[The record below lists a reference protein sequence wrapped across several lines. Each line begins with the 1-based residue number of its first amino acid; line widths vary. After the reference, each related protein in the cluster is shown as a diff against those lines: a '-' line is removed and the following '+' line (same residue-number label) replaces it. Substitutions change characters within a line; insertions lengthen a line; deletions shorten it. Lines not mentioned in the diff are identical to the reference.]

1 MRRNR
6 GRLAWQRRFELL
18 LPRVASVYERRQP
31 DRLSAGE
38 SIGIRRSVAG
48 FQRNRVRRVLGVQMQ
63 LAEEGLPQRLVI
75 GARLA
80 LFGPPEGRILAGSG
94 GPLLCWN

>member
-1 MRRNR
+1 
-6 GRLAWQRRFELL
+6 
-18 LPRVASVYERRQP
+18 
-31 DRLSAGE
+31 
-38 SIGIRRSVAG
+38 
-48 FQRNRVRRVLGVQMQ
+48 MQ

-94 GPLLCWN
+94 GPLLCWNQARKENQNEQNTQPSHQSILPHVAVILRL